1 MAGHSANTQ
10 ARWQAQ
16 AALNAQ
22 AEASKGQGG
31 IPITVPTKRSHK
43 AVLSASTSRKKPNP
57 KADDIPELDD
67 SDDDEDKGVTIPGG
81 SNSRV
86 QPNEKPTTTTAAL
99 NREVARGASS
109 PRGIPL
115 EKVPQSGAVLRSE
128 AAPGMQ
134 EVLPEEVAP
143 GMQEVKVRQREQVV
157 AVGRS

>member
-1 MAGHSANTQ
+1 
-10 ARWQAQ
+10 
-16 AALNAQ
+16 
-22 AEASKGQGG
+22 
-31 IPITVPTKRSHK
+31 VPTKRSHK
-43 AVLSASTSRKKPNP
+43 AVSSASTSRKKPNP
-57 KADDIPELDD
+57 KAALEAMDDIPELDD

-86 QPNEKPTTTTAAL
+86 QPKEKPTTTTAAL

-128 AAPGMQ
+128 EVPEMEEVLPEEVVPGMQ

>member
-22 AEASKGQGG
+22 AEASKAQGG

-43 AVLSASTSRKKPNP
+43 AVSSASTSRKKPNP
-57 KADDIPELDD
+57 KAALEAMDDIPELDD

-81 SNSRV
+81 NNRRV
-86 QPNEKPTTTTAAL
+86 QPKEKPTTTTAAL

-109 PRGIPL
+109 QRGIPASAPT
-115 EKVPQSGAVLRSE
+115 KRSD
-128 AAPGMQ
+128 
-134 EVLPEEVAP
+134 VA
-143 GMQEVKVRQREQVV
+143 
-157 AVGRS
+157 